1 MKKILLSFIGI
12 FALLA
17 FVSLAGA
24 PGALAYEGCGG
35 IVADSHDGNVTPAHC
50 VSPDSLIIEIDNSG
64 RWVVA
69 PPDPAN
75 GMGLGFAANNFEK
88 DHGYIENGFAVSIAL
103 NASKGGAAPAF
114 SKPRSFTD
122 I

>member
-35 IVADSHDGNVTPAHC
+35 IVADSHNGDVTPAHC

-69 PPDPAN
+69 PQIPAS
-75 GMGLGFAANNFEK
+75 GMELGSAASNFEK
-88 DHGYIENGFAVSIAL
+88 DYGYMDDSFAVSIAL
-103 NASKGGAAPAF
+103 NSSKGGAAPAY
-114 SKPRSFTD
+114 SKPRA
-122 I
+122 